1 MDHPQATAT
10 ERKLAPWRER
20 GYQIIFESDTP
31 AGRLF
36 DILLIIA
43 IFASVLVVML
53 DSVDR
58 MRSAYG
64 PLLYNLEWFFTI
76 VFTIEYTLRLMVVRR
91 PWRYA
96 RSFFG
101 IVDLLSIIPT
111 YLSLFVGGLQTLLV
125 IRVLRLLRLF
135 RVLKMVHYVAE
146 AQVLITAL
154 RASRPKIT
162 VFLGAV
168 LAVTTIM
175 GALMYLV
182 EGPKAGFTS
191 IPKGMYWAI
200 VTLTTVGFG
209 DITPRTPLGQALAS
223 LLMILGYGV
232 IAVPTGIVS
241 VELARA
247 TNTPSLTQACPV
259 CGREGHD
266 SDAAFCKYCGGHL

>member
-1 MDHPQATAT
+1 MDNTRTDPAPP
-10 ERKLAPWRER
+10 RLSPWRER
-20 GYQIIFESDTP
+20 GYQIIFEADTP

-53 DSVDR
+53 ESVDR
-58 MRSAYG
+58 MRLAYG
-64 PLLYNLEWFFTI
+64 PLLYNLEWLFTI
-76 VFTIEYTLRLMVVRR
+76 LFTIEYALRLIVVRR
-91 PWRYA
+91 PLRYA

-125 IRVLRLLRLF
+125 IRVFRLLRLF
-135 RVLKMVHYVAE
+135 RVFKLVHYVAE
-146 AQVLITAL
+146 ANVLVRAL
-154 RASRPKIT
+154 HASRPKIT

-168 LAVTTIM
+168 LSITTIA

-182 EGPKAGFTS
+182 EGPEAGFTS

-209 DITPRTPLGQALAS
+209 DITPLTPLGQALAS

-247 TNTPSLTQACPV
+247 TNPPALTQACPT

-266 SDAAFCKYCGGHL
+266 SDAIHCKYCGGTL